1 MMPRTNRSAA
11 TSGTGQHFFMMRKNV
26 AVILAGGVG
35 SRLGLSTPKQFLKV
49 AGKMV
54 VEHTIDVFEH
64 NANID
69 EIAIVSNPFYV
80 SDFETIVIKN
90 GWKKVKKILQGGKE
104 RYHSSLSAIRAYEGS
119 DVNLIFHDAVRPLV
133 SQRIINDVVQA
144 LEKYGAVDAALPA
157 TDTIIE
163 VDGDYIRQIPDRS
176 KLKRGQTPQ
185 AFHIDV
191 IDKAYRIALQDE
203 AFKVTDDCGVVV
215 KYLPDTP
222 VYVVA
227 GEESNMKLTYKEDTY
242 LLDKFFQLKGSEMGN
257 DAINEQMLRGK
268 TAVIFGGSYGI
279 GEYIARLLQAYHV
292 NVHCFSRSMN
302 GVDVSDRSTVGKAL
316 KQVYDE
322 RGRIDYVINTAGIL
336 NKEPLMSTDE
346 DIIRQSVDINY
357 LGTVFVA
364 MEAYRYLSESKGKLI
379 FFTSSSYTRGRAFYS
394 IYSSTKAAIVNFVQA
409 IAQEWEQEG
418 IAVNCM
424 NPERTKTPM
433 RTRNFGIE
441 PEDSLL
447 KAEAVAEAT
456 VKVLT
461 SDFTGQV
468 IDVKRANK

>member
-1 MMPRTNRSAA
+1 
-11 TSGTGQHFFMMRKNV
+11 
-26 AVILAGGVG
+26 
-35 SRLGLSTPKQFLKV
+35 
-49 AGKMV
+49 MV

-90 GWKKVKKILQGGKE
+90 GWKKVKKILRGGEE
-104 RYHSSLSAIRAYEGS
+104 RYLSSLSAIHAYEGC

-144 LEKYGAVDAALPA
+144 LEEYGAVDAALPA

-191 IDKAYRIALQDE
+191 IDKAYRIALQDK

-215 KYLPDTP
+215 KYLPETP

-257 DAINEQMLRGK
+257 DAINEEKLKGK

-279 GEYIARLLQAYHV
+279 GEHIARLLQH
-292 NVHCFSRSMN
+292 
-302 GVDVSDRSTVGKAL
+302 
-316 KQVYDE
+316 
-322 RGRIDYVINTAGIL
+322 
-336 NKEPLMSTDE
+336 
-346 DIIRQSVDINY
+346 
-357 LGTVFVA
+357 
-364 MEAYRYLSESKGKLI
+364 
-379 FFTSSSYTRGRAFYS
+379 
-394 IYSSTKAAIVNFVQA
+394 
-409 IAQEWEQEG
+409 
-418 IAVNCM
+418 
-424 NPERTKTPM
+424 
-433 RTRNFGIE
+433 
-441 PEDSLL
+441 
-447 KAEAVAEAT
+447 
-456 VKVLT
+456 
-461 SDFTGQV
+461 
-468 IDVKRANK
+468 

>member
-1 MMPRTNRSAA
+1 M
-11 TSGTGQHFFMMRKNV
+11 
-26 AVILAGGVG
+26 
-35 SRLGLSTPKQFLKV
+35 GLSTPKQFLKV

-90 GWKKVKKILQGGKE
+90 GWKQVKKIIRGGEE
-104 RYHSSLSAIRAYEGS
+104 RYHSSLSAIHAYEGC

-144 LEKYGAVDAALPA
+144 LEEYGAVDAALPA

-191 IDKAYRIALQDE
+191 IDKAYRIALQDK

-215 KYLPDTP
+215 KYLHETP

-257 DAINEQMLRGK
+257 DAINEEKLKGK

-279 GEYIARLLQAYHV
+279 GEHIARLLQHYQV
-292 NVHCFSRSMN
+292 QVYCFSRSMN
-302 GVDVSDRSTVGKAL
+302 GVDVSNRDDVAKAL
-316 KQVYDE
+316 KQVHSQ

-346 DIIRQSVDINY
+346 SIIRQSVDINY

-364 MEAYRYLSESKGKLI
+364 MEAYKYLSESKGKLI
-379 FFTSSSYTRGRAFYS
+379 FFTSSSYTSGRAFYI
-394 IYSSTKAAIVNFVQA
+394 IYSSTKAGIVNFVQA
-409 IAQEWEQEG
+409 ISQEWEQEG
-418 IAVNCM
+418 ITVNCM

-447 KAEAVAEAT
+447 KPEAVAEAT

-461 SDFTGQV
+461 TDFTGQV
-468 IDVKRANK
+468 IDVKRASK